1 MLERCTEACGY
12 AAAISKFKVLRFA
25 FIQIM
30 SMTLY
35 LTLFFIAAVFPFVCT
50 HVAAAIC
57 LGSFGVPVKSEVV
70 KRLDVD
76 PLVVQVS
83 LFIEHIFAKYHLNIV
98 NNILVSLTKQQ
109 CAS

>member
-1 MLERCTEACGY
+1 MKDALRLVVMPQQ
-12 AAAISKFKVLRFA
+12 SVSVFVLHC
-25 FIQIM
+25 FIQYEDTNIYT
-30 SMTLY
+30 SNII
-35 LTLFFIAAVFPFVCT
+35 LFFLLPYFLLFA

-83 LFIEHIFAKYHLNIV
+83 IIFI
-98 NNILVSLTKQQ
+98 
-109 CAS
+109 

>member
-12 AAAISKFKVLRFA
+12 AAAISKFKVSSFC
-25 FIQIM
+25 IHTM
-30 SMTLY
+30 SMTY
-35 LTLFFIAAVFPFVCT
+35 TIPNVIFFAAVFPLVS

>member
-12 AAAISKFKVLRFA
+12 AAAISKFLRFA
-25 FIQIM
+25 FIQYEYDII
-30 SMTLY
+30 LY
-35 LTLFFIAAVFPFVCT
+35 LTLFCIAAVFPFVCT

-83 LFIEHIFAKYHLNIV
+83 LFI
-98 NNILVSLTKQQ
+98 
-109 CAS
+109 

>member
-1 MLERCTEACGY
+1 M
-12 AAAISKFKVLRFA
+12 FA
-25 FIQIM
+25 
-30 SMTLY
+30 
-35 LTLFFIAAVFPFVCT
+35 

-83 LFIEHIFAKYHLNIV
+83 LFIEHIFAKYHLNNIV